1 MLDVCHNWANFLKV
15 QLWQFFCVISA
26 LKKIQRMA
34 FSVRIF
40 MVMAV
45 LSLWAGAEAQPGST
59 QLKWAKEG
67 NAFYAEKEGSIVRIE
82 LPGNKETVIIPR
94 AGLVMPG
101 EGKFIQVRNF
111 SFSEDGGKVLI
122 YTNTKR
128 VWRYNTRGDYWVYD
142 IGSKSLKQ
150 MGKGRPAS
158 SLMFAKFSPDGT
170 KVAYTSEHN
179 VYVEDLASGGI
190 KCLTST
196 DGSRKLINGTF
207 DWVYEEELD
216 CRDGFRWSPD
226 GRHIAYWQIDANKI
240 RDYLMLNT
248 TDSIYPF
255 VIPVEYP
262 KVGEPPSSYKI
273 GVVDI
278 AGGETNWMN
287 IPGDPRQTYLPRME
301 WAANSSE
308 LILQQL
314 NRKQNDSRIFLSNI
328 ANGETSLLYEERDS
342 AWIDCKGAWQ
352 DGVVA
357 GWDWLNGGKE
367 FVWVSE
373 KDGWRHIYR
382 ISRDGKKET
391 LITKGNYDIIK
402 IDRIDEKGNY
412 VYFMASP
419 NNATQQYL
427 YRTKLDGR
435 GKLERVTPADQP
447 GSHEYDISPGALF
460 ALHNFG
466 NANIEDIQEWISL
479 PGHQSIAGTAG
490 SGVNIA
496 ALVKEGESKKRVEFF
511 HVKTVDGVDMDGW
524 MVKPD
529 HFDSTK
535 KYPVLFYVYGEP
547 AAQTVKDESG
557 AGMNF
562 LYGGSLADDGYIYI
576 SVENRGA
583 PAPKGR
589 AWRKAIYRN
598 IGRLNIRDQA
608 MAAREILKWPYV
620 DTSRVAVWGWSGG
633 GSSTLN
639 LLFQYPDIYKTGIA
653 IAAVDNQLCYD
664 NIYQERYMGIP
675 QENREDFVN
684 GSPITYAKGL
694 KGNLLYIH
702 GTGDDNVHYQNAEML
717 LNVLIK
723 ENKIFQFMP
732 YPNRSHGI
740 FEGEGT
746 RKHLST
752 LYTNYLREHCPAGPR

>member
-1 MLDVCHNWANFLKV
+1 ML
-15 QLWQFFCVISA
+15 FCERLGFRSGIVII
-26 LKKIQRMA
+26 L
-34 FSVRIF
+34 
-40 MVMAV
+40 MVVTAV
-45 LSLWAGAEAQPGST
+45 LRAQPGSKE
-59 QLKWAKEG
+59 LKWTNDG
-67 NAFYAEKEGSIVRIE
+67 NSFYSSKAGDIVRTD
-82 LPGNKETVIIPR
+82 LPDNKETVVVSRDQLIPTGHGR
-94 AGLVMPG
+94 PLTV
-101 EGKFIQVRNF
+101 KNF
-111 SFSEDGGKVLI
+111 SFSDDGNRILLF
-122 YTNTKR
+122 TNTKR
-128 VWRYNTRGDYWVYD
+128 VWRYDTRGDYWVYD
-142 IGSKSLKQ
+142 LRAKTLRQ
-150 MGKGRPAS
+150 AGKDRPAS
-158 SLMFAKFSPDGT
+158 SLMFAKFSSDCT
-170 KVAYTSEHN
+170 RLAYTSEHN
-179 VYVEDLASGGI
+179 VYVEDLATGVA
-190 KCLTST
+190 KCLTT
-196 DGSRKLINGTF
+196 TNGTRKLINGTF

-255 VIPVEYP
+255 VVPVEYP
-262 KVGEPPSSYKI
+262 KVGESPSPYKI
-273 GVVDI
+273 GVVDV
-278 AGGETNWMN
+278 ATGNTQWMA
-287 IPGDPRQTYLPRME
+287 IPGDPQQTYLPLME

-314 NRKQNDSRIFLSNI
+314 NRKQNDSRLFLSDI
-328 ANGETSLLYEERDS
+328 STGRTTLIYEDRDS
-342 AWIDCKGAWQ
+342 AYIDCKGTWQ
-352 DGVVA
+352 DGVVT

-367 FVWVSE
+367 FCWVSD

-382 ISRDGKKET
+382 ISRDGKKES
-391 LITKGNYDIIK
+391 LITKGNYDVISLK
-402 IDRIDEKGNY
+402 LIDEKNNY
-412 VYFMASP
+412 VYFIASP
-419 NNATQQYL
+419 DNATQKYL
-427 YRTKLDGR
+427 YRTRLDGK
-435 GKLERVTPADQP
+435 GKLEKITPAGQP
-447 GSHEYDISPGALF
+447 GTHEYDLSPNGSY
-460 ALHNFG
+460 ALHNFS
-466 NANIEDIQEWISL
+466 NANVEEIQEWVSL
-479 PGHQSIAGTAG
+479 PGHLSLAK
-490 SGVNIA
+490 GVDINARVGEA
-496 ALVKEGESKKRVEFF
+496 AAKKKVEFF

-524 MVKPD
+524 MVKPT

-535 KYPVLFYVYGEP
+535 KYPVVFYVYGEP
-547 AAQTVKDESG
+547 AAQTVEDEYG

-562 LYGGSLADDGYIYI
+562 LYDGDMAADGYIYI

-608 MAAREILKWPYV
+608 MAAREILQWPFV
-620 DTSRVAVWGWSGG
+620 DSSRVAVWGWSGG

-675 QENREDFVN
+675 QENREDFVK
-684 GSPITYAKGL
+684 GSPITYAKNL

-717 LNVLIK
+717 LNALIK
-723 ENKIFQFMP
+723 YNKVFQFMP

-746 RKHLST
+746 RRHLST
-752 LYTNYLREHCPAGPR
+752 LYTDYLRKNCPGGGR

>member
-1 MLDVCHNWANFLKV
+1 M
-15 QLWQFFCVISA
+15 SYP
-26 LKKIQRMA
+26 
-34 FSVRIF
+34 VRIF
-40 MVMAV
+40 LALTIWLVCV
-45 LSLWAGAEAQPGST
+45 QAEAQPGSSK
-59 QLKWAKEG
+59 LKWAKEG
-67 NAFYAEKEGSIVRIE
+67 NAFYTEKNGGIVRIG
-82 LPGNKETVIIPR
+82 LPGNVETTIVSR
-94 AGLVMPG
+94 TQLVPSG
-101 EGKFIQVRNF
+101 EIRPLQVKNF
-111 SFSEDGGKVLI
+111 SFSEDGNKLLI
-122 YTNTKR
+122 FTNTKR

-142 IGSKSLKQ
+142 LGAKVLKQ
-150 MGKGRPAS
+150 VGKERPAS
-158 SLMFAKFSPDGT
+158 SLMFAKLSPDGS

-179 VYVEDLASGGI
+179 VYVEDVSSGVS

-196 DGSRKLINGTF
+196 NGTPKLINGTF

-226 GRHIAYWQIDANKI
+226 GAHIAYWQIDANKI

-262 KVGEPPSSYKI
+262 KVGEPPSPYKI

-278 AGGETNWMN
+278 ATGQTQWMN
-287 IPGDPRQTYLPRME
+287 IPGDPQQTYLPRME

-308 LILQQL
+308 LIMQQL
-314 NRKQNDSRIFLSNI
+314 NRKQNDSKVFIGKISD
-328 ANGETSLLYEERDS
+328 GSTTQVYEEHDS

-367 FVWVSE
+367 FIWVSE

-382 ISRDGKKET
+382 EARDGKKET
-391 LITKGNYDIIK
+391 LVTKGNYDIIS
-402 IDRIDEKGNY
+402 ISRIDEKGNY

-419 NNATQQYL
+419 ENATQQYL
-427 YRTKLDGR
+427 YRTRLDGK
-435 GKLERVTPADQP
+435 GKLERISPMDEP
-447 GSHEYDISPGALF
+447 GTHEYDISPGAQY
-460 ALHNFG
+460 ALHNFS
-466 NANIEDIQEWISL
+466 NANSEEAQEWVSL
-479 PGHQSIAGTAG
+479 PGHQSL
-490 SGVNIA
+490 SKDVNIPD
-496 ALVKEGESKKRVEFF
+496 LVKQGAANKKVEFF

-524 MVKPD
+524 MVKPE

-557 AGMNF
+557 AGRNF
-562 LYGGSLADDGYIYI
+562 LYGGNLDAPEDGYIYI
-576 SVENRGA
+576 SVDNRGT
-583 PAPKGR
+583 PGPKGR

-608 MAAREILKWPYV
+608 MAAKEILKWPFV
-620 DTSRVAVWGWSGG
+620 DSSKIAVWGWSGG

-664 NIYQERYMGIP
+664 NIYQERYMGLP

-684 GSPITYAKGL
+684 GSPITYAKNL

-717 LNVLIK
+717 LNALIK
-723 ENKIFQFMP
+723 YNKVFQFMP

-740 FEGEGT
+740 FEGDGT
-746 RKHLST
+746 RRHLTT
-752 LYTNYLREHCPAGPR
+752 LYTSYLREHCPGGPRP